1 MFCFRDKTQ
10 FVKFFVRANTYSIV
24 TWKISCNTLRL
35 THDMHFR
42 ITDLSTY
49 NVKLYVDESSYM
61 EIIKLYA
68 KNSLYVRMSCHIP
81 LNLSIFATYALLN
94 KSKTSGIYIKTL
106 YWVCKSFI
114 YRIITLQANQFPFYL
129 R

>member
-10 FVKFFVRANTYSIV
+10 SVEFFIKAKTYSIV
-24 TWKISCNTLRL
+24 IWEISCNTLRL
-35 THDMHFR
+35 THDMYFR
-42 ITDLSTY
+42 ITDLSQY
-49 NVKLYVDESSYM
+49 NVKLNVDKSRYM

-81 LNLSIFATYALLN
+81 LNFSIFATYVVLN
-94 KSKTSGIYIKTL
+94 KSKTSGIYIKAL
-106 YWVCKSFI
+106 YWVCKSFTN
-114 YRIITLQANQFPFYL
+114 RTITLQANQFPFYL

>member
-10 FVKFFVRANTYSIV
+10 SVEFFIKAKTYSIV
-24 TWKISCNTLRL
+24 IWKISCNTLRL
-35 THDMHFR
+35 THDMYFR
-42 ITDLSTY
+42 ITDLSQY
-49 NVKLYVDESSYM
+49 NVKLNVDKSRYM

-81 LNLSIFATYALLN
+81 LNFSIFATYVVLN
-94 KSKTSGIYIKTL
+94 KSKTSGIYIKAL
-106 YWVCKSFI
+106 YWVCKSFTN
-114 YRIITLQANQFPFYL
+114 RTITLQANQFPFYL